1 MLSQIIKRA
10 FAAFEWADS
19 CVGRKQK
26 TCPYVAPDCNCSSD
40 VKYLK
45 ADGKLHRQSLL
56 FHVFSKISVHTFHL
70 TGLTPFKLVHK
81 PGSSPA

>member
-1 MLSQIIKRA
+1 MPLSELAAVWAENKRPVLM
-10 FAAFEWADS
+10 WHLI
-19 CVGRKQK
+19 VI
-26 TCPYVAPDCNCSSD
+26 APGD
-40 VKYLK
+40 VKHLK

-81 PGSSPA
+81 AGSSPVSYRKKI

>member
-1 MLSQIIKRA
+1 MWAENKRPVLM
-10 FAAFEWADS
+10 WHLI
-19 CVGRKQK
+19 VI
-26 TCPYVAPDCNCSSD
+26 APGD

-56 FHVFSKISVHTFHL
+56 FHVFSKISVQFHL

-81 PGSSPA
+81 AGSSPA